1 MGTNE
6 FVCLGFTCYF
16 VLIIVTMYMLPS
28 PLSIHFHSHFVRQ
41 FSFNPGN
48 VLPFVM
54 TNHTYICTMQFDST
68 VSSFALHFVLP
79 FVHWPR
85 MPSSNIQLYSSACLL
100 PGKTRTF
107 FFSIW
112 MYFWMSISSLFQVVF
127 HFPIVIVCTMH
138 TYTHTHTMYHV
149 TSLPYTFSFEWCMTV
164 GLNVLERYVDRL
176 N

>member
-1 MGTNE
+1 
-6 FVCLGFTCYF
+6 
-16 VLIIVTMYMLPS
+16 MYMLPS

-85 MPSSNIQLYSSACLL
+85 MPSSNIQLYSSTCLL

-107 FFSIW
+107 FFNLNVLLNVHLIIVSGSIP
-112 MYFWMSISSLFQVVF
+112 
-127 HFPIVIVCTMH
+127 FPHCHRLYDAYI
-138 TYTHTHTMYHV
+138 HTHTQCIMSQVYPTH
-149 TSLPYTFSFEWCMTV
+149 FH
-164 GLNVLERYVDRL
+164 LNDA
-176 N
+176 